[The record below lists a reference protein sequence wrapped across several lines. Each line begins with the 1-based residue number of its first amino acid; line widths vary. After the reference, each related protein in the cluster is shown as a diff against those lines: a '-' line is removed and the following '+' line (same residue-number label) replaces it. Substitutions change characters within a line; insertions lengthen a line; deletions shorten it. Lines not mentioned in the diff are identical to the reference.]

1 MSGEEAVMKKQTRR
15 GTRLQA
21 AAPRLKGSS
30 NVPASSKRLLRKGIN
45 PNKRATLS
53 PSQLH
58 SKTFGH

>member
-1 MSGEEAVMKKQTRR
+1 MKKQTRR
-15 GTRLQA
+15 ETRLQA
-21 AAPRLKGSS
+21 ATPGLKGRG
-30 NVPASSKRLLRKGIN
+30 NVPASSKRLLGKGIN